1 MEGVERQR
9 CVAKMRIPQH
19 GLFIVAIGVVFGL
32 GVATLPMRGQDAGEL
47 TAEGYVTAVNPPSA
61 FDVNGQHITT
71 GAQTSY
77 GILGVN
83 HSETNSPLA
92 AKIQVGAYVQV
103 TGTPDQHGKS
113 LAATLVQL
121 RDDANAKILSFGVIV
136 KLLSAGAEPVYQ
148 ADGYTVRITSTTV
161 TAFHGTL
168 HSLADVGPGIWMNC
182 EGTRGTDG
190 VVTAIK
196 AAFYRVKQ
204 KAGQS
209 RNGSSENSLEFVP
222 PIYPSDDGKTP
233 GKDGK
238 VHLGVT
244 KRSHKI
250 PADRSLQGRIQRVGA
265 RIVPAYQETLP
276 DSDPSKLNFRF
287 FAVDAPTVDAPIAT
301 SEGLVLVPRHIAER
315 LQSDDELAA
324 FMADGVALLL
334 QSPTINSKIL
344 VFEGVANALNPG
356 LLFTGLGLLELDAA
370 HSAAIQLEQERWR
383 IALSLVDDAGYDP
396 WRAPEAWRIAMAKK
410 FPKDISTLKYPDE
423 SGYQLGILNMQ
434 YEKPQAE
441 QTKSNGTDLKTS
453 R

>member
-1 MEGVERQR
+1 M
-9 CVAKMRIPQH
+9 
-19 GLFIVAIGVVFGL
+19 FIVAIGVVFGL
-32 GVATLPMRGQDAGEL
+32 AVATLPLRGQDTGEL

-61 FDVNGQHITT
+61 FDVNGHHITT
-71 GAQTSY
+71 SARTSY

-92 AKIQVGAYVQV
+92 AKIQVGTYLQV
-103 TGTPDQHGKS
+103 TGTPDRHAKS

-121 RDDANAKILSFGVIV
+121 RDDANEKVLSFGVIV
-136 KLLSAGAEPVYQ
+136 KVLFAGAEPVYQ
-148 ADGYTVRITSTTV
+148 ADGYSVRITGATV
-161 TAFHGTL
+161 KAFHGTL
-168 HSLADVGPGIWMNC
+168 HSLADVAPGIWLNC
-182 EGTRGTDG
+182 EGTRGKDG
-190 VVTAIK
+190 VVTATK
-196 AAFYRVKQ
+196 AAFYRVKH

-209 RNGSSENSLEFVP
+209 RNGSSEDSLEFVP
-222 PIYPSDDGKTP
+222 PTYPSDDGKTP

-238 VHLGVT
+238 VHLGLT

-250 PADRSLQGRIQRVGA
+250 PADRSMQGRVQRVGD
-265 RIVPAYQETLP
+265 RIVPAYQQALP
-276 DSDPSKLNFRF
+276 SGDPSKLNFRF

-334 QSPTINSKIL
+334 QSPTINSKVL
-344 VFEGVANALNPG
+344 AFEGVANALNPG

-370 HSAAIQLEQERWR
+370 HSAAIQLEQQRWR

-410 FPKDISTLKYPDE
+410 FPKDISTLKYPDV
-423 SGYQLGILNMQ
+423 SGYQLGILNLQ
-434 YEKPQAE
+434 YRKPQGK
-441 QTKSNGTDLKTS
+441 QTASNKTDQQS
-453 R
+453 SH